1 MIDILNEP
9 LKNCNIFL
17 LVAEEYEFC
26 PNALVDIFSEDIK
39 NRLKEHNNQIYFLFG
54 GSNIDAYADTST
66 RYNYHQPENNMYTI
80 IWPTFWLNRTLS
92 ANINSNINFFLNK
105 QKKDF
110 KKEKILYPYI
120 CMNNVGKPHRCLM
133 IDLLA
138 KNNLL
143 DNGAISWR
151 NFCVDTSYKWKYT
164 DSKLR
169 TLSDFK
175 KYNIKTYDVQFTPP
189 TEFYKSFMSV
199 ITETTTDINFITE
212 KTATALLFKQPFL
225 VQGAK
230 GFHENLKSL
239 GFKLYDEI
247 FDYDFD
253 QEPDFEKRT
262 QMIIDNIKKI
272 SNQDF
277 NTMYKELKPKLDFNY
292 KRMIEIVRDQLYI
305 PELLKD
311 NKIFQDYYNSEIFQI
326 DDEEHSPFLW
336 LTQ

>member
-1 MIDILNEP
+1 MAELLNEP
-9 LKNCNIFL
+9 LKNFNIFL
-17 LVAEEYEFC
+17 LSAEEYEFY
-26 PNALVDIFSEDIK
+26 PEAMSEIFNKKIK
-39 NRLKEHNNQIYFLFG
+39 NQLKKRNNQVYFCFG
-54 GSNIDAYADTST
+54 SLRLDEYADENS
-66 RYNYHQPENNMYTI
+66 RYNYHQPENNMYTVL
-80 IWPTFWLNRTLS
+80 WPTFWLNRTLS

-120 CMNNVGKPHRCLM
+120 CMNNVGKHHRCLM

-169 TLSDFK
+169 TLSDFD
-175 KYNIKTYDVQFTPP
+175 KYNKSTYDVQFTPP
-189 TEFYKSFMSV
+189 DEFYESFMSA

-230 GFHENLKSL
+230 GFHKNLKSL

-247 FDYDFD
+247 FNYDFD
-253 QEPDFEKRT
+253 QEPDLEKRT

-277 NTMYKELKPKLDFNY
+277 NTMYNKIKPKLDFNY

-311 NKIFQDYYNSEIFQI
+311 NKIFQDHYNSEIFQI
-326 DDEEHSPFLW
+326 DNEEHSPFLW